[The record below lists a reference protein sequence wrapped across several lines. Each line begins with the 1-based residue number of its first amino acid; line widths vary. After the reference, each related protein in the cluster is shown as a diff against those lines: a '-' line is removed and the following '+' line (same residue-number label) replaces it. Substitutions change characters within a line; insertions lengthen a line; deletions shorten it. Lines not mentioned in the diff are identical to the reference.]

1 MNRFSRWLFYVI
13 AACFLIGCASTSD
26 KQAQVATQPPAQ
38 AQVEQGGT
46 PVAELTETGFD
57 FGSVNTEA
65 NLTHEFK
72 VKNAGNGVLVIKKVL
87 PG

>member
-1 MNRFSRWLFYVI
+1 MNWFSKWLFCII
-13 AACFLIGCASTSD
+13 AACFLIGCASASE
-26 KQAQVATQPPAQ
+26 KQAQVATQAPAQ
-38 AQVEQGGT
+38 AQVGQGGT
-46 PVAELTETGFD
+46 PVAELTEMGFD

-72 VKNAGNGVLVIKKVL
+72 VKNAGDGVLVIKKVL